1 MKTQLQLNVITDS
14 GDSFSLKSKIKI
26 HKNFRSKSV
35 VVCESISGLTMR
47 FENMRCCMRKR
58 NEDEELS
65 VLVFLEIDR
74 EDEQFT

>member
-1 MKTQLQLNVITDS
+1 
-14 GDSFSLKSKIKI
+14 
-26 HKNFRSKSV
+26 
-35 VVCESISGLTMR
+35 MR

>member
-1 MKTQLQLNVITDS
+1 VVKKCIEDK
-14 GDSFSLKSKIKI
+14 KS
-26 HKNFRSKSV
+26 N
-35 VVCESISGLTMR
+35 
-47 FENMRCCMRKR
+47 RKR